1 MLQRLVESSLRH
13 RATVVL
19 VALLFAAYGAF
30 VASRSR
36 LDVFPD
42 FVPPQVDVQTE
53 APGMAPEQV
62 EQLVTRPLETILRG
76 AKGLQKVRSESLQGL
91 SVITATFKDGEDIY
105 QARQALTERLS
116 ETAGELPLGTKTPKM
131 SPMTSSTMDLL
142 KIGLTSDKLTPM
154 ELRTYAEYT
163 MRPRL
168 LAVEGVAKVTIYG
181 GEEREFQIHVDPE
194 KLHRFDLGISDVLAA
209 AKLATGITGA
219 GWVENANQR
228 IVLQTEGQ
236 ALTAEQLGRVMIAR
250 AGHQSLRLADVA
262 DVVETAALK
271 VGDASIMSRP
281 GVLLA
286 LASQYR
292 SNTLEVTEAAE
303 AALKDLLPS
312 CEARGITVHPA
323 LHRPATFID
332 NALHNVRHALL
343 LGTAFVALV
352 LVVFLL
358 DLRTAFI
365 SFLSIPLSLLAA
377 VIVFHALG
385 ITLNTMTLGGFAV
398 AIGVVV
404 DDAVID
410 VENITRRLRENAALG
425 SPRPALKVILD
436 ASLEVRSA
444 VVYATFVVA
453 LVFVPVLAMS
463 GLQGKFFAPLGHAFI
478 LATLASLAVALT
490 VTPALCLLLLKG
502 RPPHVEPFWVRWMKR
517 LHLAVL
523 RVICARPKRA
533 VFAAFLLFLSSL
545 VTLPFFKAALLPEFR
560 EGHFVAQLKLVPG
573 ASLPDM
579 MRIGHE
585 ASRLLLED
593 PRIATVEL
601 QAGRAE
607 QGEDTWGPHQCE
619 FHIELKSGTGAGEE
633 AAVQEFIRETLES
646 FPGTQS
652 EVLTF
657 LGDRI
662 GESISGETA
671 QVAVH
676 LFGEDL
682 ATLDAAATEASA
694 VLQSLNGARDVQV
707 KTQTGAPR
715 LLIRLRPDALLR
727 LGFRPVEVMEAVQ
740 TAYQGAEV
748 AEVHE
753 GPRTT
758 PVRVLLPPSMRQD
771 GSRIGNLLVA
781 NAQGVRFPLRELA
794 DIAPVAGRFSIL
806 HRDSRR
812 LQTVTCNTVEGT
824 DIGAFTDAAREA
836 IRARVELP
844 EGTYFVIEGA
854 AEEAAAG
861 RRDLLIHSAIALAAI
876 LLLLGLVFRRPRHLL
891 LVLAN
896 VPFALTG
903 GLFCA
908 FIAGGTLSIGSLVGF
923 VTLFGISLRNS
934 IMLVSH
940 YEHLVLEEGVA
951 WSMETALRG
960 AGERL
965 LPILMTALVTALGL
979 LPLAIEG
986 GQAGSEIEHPMALV
1000 ILGGLLS
1007 STLLNLFILPA
1018 MALAMGDFQRGS
1030 PVGDGFTDRATGER

>member
-1 MLQRLVESSLRH
+1 MVL
-13 RATVVL
+13 L
-19 VALLFAAYGAF
+19 VAMLFAAYGAF
-30 VASRSR
+30 VASQSR

-62 EQLVTRPLETILRG
+62 EQLITRPLETVLRG

-91 SVITATFKDGEDIY
+91 SVITATFKDGEDIF
-105 QARQALTERLS
+105 QARQALAERLS
-116 ETAGELPLGTKTPKM
+116 EATGELPQGTKIPKM
-131 SPMTSSTMDLL
+131 SPLMSSTMDLL
-142 KIGLTSDKLTPM
+142 KIGLVSDKRSAM
-154 ELRTYAEYT
+154 ELRTFAEFT

-168 LAVEGVAKVTIYG
+168 LAVEGVAKVTVYG
-181 GEEREFQIHVDPE
+181 GDERQFQIQVDPQR
-194 KLHRFDLGISDVLAA
+194 LHRFDLSVTDVVNA
-209 AKLATGITGA
+209 AKLATGVAGA

-236 ALTAEQLGRVMIAR
+236 SLTAEQLGQVMITR
-250 AGHQSLRLADVA
+250 SGHQSLRLAEVA
-262 DVVETAALK
+262 DVVENAAPK
-271 VGDASIMSRP
+271 VGDASIMGRP

-286 LASQYR
+286 MASQFGA
-292 SNTLEVTEAAE
+292 NTLDVTEAVE
-303 AALKDLLPS
+303 TALKDLVPA
-312 CEARGITVHPA
+312 CEAQGIVIHPA

-377 VIVFHALG
+377 VLVFHGLG

-404 DDAVID
+404 DDAIID
-410 VENITRRLRENAALG
+410 VENITRRLRENAAL
-425 SPRPALKVILD
+425 SAPRPALKVILD

-453 LVFVPVLAMS
+453 LVFLPVLMMT

-478 LATLASLAVALT
+478 LATMASLLVALT
-490 VTPALCLLLLKG
+490 VTPALCLLMLNSRL
-502 RPPHVEPFWVRWMKR
+502 PHREPFWVRWMKQV
-517 LHLAVL
+517 HLAAL
-523 RVICARPKRA
+523 GFICARPKQSVIA
-533 VFAAFLLFLSSL
+533 VFLLFLASL

-560 EGHFVAQLKLVPG
+560 EGHFVAQLKLAPG
-573 ASLPDM
+573 ASLPEM
-579 MRIGHE
+579 MRIGNE
-585 ASRLLLED
+585 ASRLLLENEH
-593 PRIATVEL
+593 IATVEQ

-619 FHIELKSGTGAGEE
+619 YHIELKPGTSAEDE
-633 AAVQEFIRETLES
+633 AEVQEFIRKTLES

-682 ATLDAAATEASA
+682 DALDAAAKQTEAA
-694 VLQSLNGARDVQV
+694 LQSVNGSRDVQV
-707 KTQTGAPR
+707 KSQTGAPR
-715 LLIRLRPDALLR
+715 FVIRLRFNELLR

-740 TAYQGAEV
+740 TGYQGADV

-753 GPRTT
+753 GNRTT
-758 PVRVLLPPSMRQD
+758 PVVVLLPPEMRQD
-771 GSRIGNLLVA
+771 GRNIGDLLVA
-781 NAQGVRFPLRELA
+781 NSSGVRLPLRELA
-794 DIAPVAGRFSIL
+794 DIYATTGRFSIQ
-806 HRDSRR
+806 HDDSRR
-812 LQTVTCNTVEGT
+812 LQTVTCNTKAGT
-824 DIGAFTDAAREA
+824 DIAVFTEEARKTIMEKVKLPAGAYFTM
-836 IRARVELP
+836 
-844 EGTYFVIEGA
+844 EGA
-854 AEEAAAG
+854 AQEAASSQ
-861 RRDLLIHSAIALAAI
+861 RELLIHSVLAGVAIM
-876 LLLLGLVFRRPRHLL
+876 LLLSLVFRQAHHLL

-908 FIAGGTLSIGSLVGF
+908 FVTGGTLSIGSLVGF

-934 IMLVSH
+934 IMLISH
-940 YEHLVLEEGVA
+940 YQHLVDEEGAA
-951 WSMETALRG
+951 WSLETVVRG
-960 AGERL
+960 ASERL
-965 LPILMTALVTALGL
+965 IPILMTALVTALGL
-979 LPLAIEG
+979 LPLAIKG
-986 GQAGSEIEHPMALV
+986 GEAGSEIEHPMALV

-1007 STLLNLFILPA
+1007 STLLNLLILPA
-1018 MALAMGDFQRGS
+1018 IALVFGKF
-1030 PVGDGFTDRATGER
+1030 ERSAAV

>member
-13 RATVVL
+13 RVMVLL
-19 VALLFAAYGAF
+19 VAMLFAAYGAF
-30 VASRSR
+30 VASQSR

-62 EQLVTRPLETILRG
+62 EQLITRPLETLLRG

-91 SVITATFKDGEDIY
+91 SVITATFKDGEDIF
-105 QARQALTERLS
+105 QARQALAERLS
-116 ETAGELPLGTKTPKM
+116 EATGELPQGTKTPKM
-131 SPMTSSTMDLL
+131 SPLMSSTMDLL
-142 KIGLTSDKLTPM
+142 KIGLVSDKRSAM
-154 ELRTYAEYT
+154 ELRTFAEFT

-168 LAVEGVAKVTIYG
+168 LAVEGVAKVTVYG
-181 GEEREFQIHVDPE
+181 GDERQFQIQVDPQR
-194 KLHRFDLGISDVLAA
+194 LHRFDLSVTDVVNA
-209 AKLATGITGA
+209 AKLATGVAGA

-236 ALTAEQLGRVMIAR
+236 SLTAEQLGQVMITR
-250 AGHQSLRLADVA
+250 SGHQSLRLAEVA
-262 DVVETAALK
+262 DVVENAAPK
-271 VGDASIMSRP
+271 VGDASIMGRP

-286 LASQYR
+286 MASQFGA
-292 SNTLEVTEAAE
+292 NTLDVTEAVE
-303 AALKDLLPS
+303 TALKDLVPA
-312 CEARGITVHPA
+312 CEAQGIVIHPA

-377 VIVFHALG
+377 VLVFHGLG

-404 DDAVID
+404 DDAIID
-410 VENITRRLRENAALG
+410 VENITRRLRENAAL
-425 SPRPALKVILD
+425 SAPRPALRVILD

-453 LVFVPVLAMS
+453 LVFLPVLMMT

-478 LATLASLAVALT
+478 LATMASLLVALT
-490 VTPALCLLLLKG
+490 VTPALCLLMLNSRL
-502 RPPHVEPFWVRWMKR
+502 PHREPFWVRWMKQ
-517 LHLAVL
+517 LHLAAL
-523 RVICARPKRA
+523 GFICARPKQSVIA
-533 VFAAFLLFLSSL
+533 VFLLFLASL

-560 EGHFVAQLKLVPG
+560 EGHFVAQLKLAPG
-573 ASLPDM
+573 ASLPEM
-579 MRIGHE
+579 MRIGNE
-585 ASRLLLED
+585 ASRLLLENEH
-593 PRIATVEL
+593 IATVEQ

-619 FHIELKSGTGAGEE
+619 YHIELKPGTSAEDE
-633 AAVQEFIRETLES
+633 AEVQEFIRKTLKS

-682 ATLDAAATEASA
+682 DALDAAAKQTEAA
-694 VLQSLNGARDVQV
+694 LQSVNGSRDVQV
-707 KTQTGAPR
+707 KSQTGAPR
-715 LLIRLRPDALLR
+715 FVIRLRFNELLR

-740 TAYQGAEV
+740 TAYQGADV

-753 GPRTT
+753 GNRTT
-758 PVRVLLPPSMRQD
+758 PVVVLLAPEMRQD
-771 GSRIGNLLVA
+771 GRNIGDLLVA
-781 NAQGVRFPLRELA
+781 NSSGVRLPLRELA
-794 DIAPVAGRFSIL
+794 DIYATTGRFSIQ
-806 HRDSRR
+806 HDDSRR
-812 LQTVTCNTVEGT
+812 LQTVTCNTKAGT
-824 DIGAFTDAAREA
+824 DIAVFTEEARKTIMEKVKLPAGAYFTM
-836 IRARVELP
+836 
-844 EGTYFVIEGA
+844 EGA
-854 AEEAAAG
+854 AQEAASSQ
-861 RRDLLIHSAIALAAI
+861 RELLIHSALAGVAI
-876 LLLLGLVFRRPRHLL
+876 MLLLSLVFRQAHHLL

-908 FIAGGTLSIGSLVGF
+908 FVTGGTLSIGSLVGF

-934 IMLVSH
+934 IMLISH
-940 YEHLVLEEGVA
+940 YQHLVDEEGAA
-951 WSMETALRG
+951 WSLETVVRG
-960 AGERL
+960 ASERL

-979 LPLAIEG
+979 LPLAIKG
-986 GQAGSEIEHPMALV
+986 GEAGSEIEHPMAMV

-1007 STLLNLFILPA
+1007 STLLNLLILPA
-1018 MALAMGDFQRGS
+1018 IALVFGKF
-1030 PVGDGFTDRATGER
+1030 ERSAGV

>member
-13 RATVVL
+13 RVMVLL
-19 VALLFAAYGAF
+19 VAMLFAAYGAF
-30 VASRSR
+30 VASQSR

-62 EQLVTRPLETILRG
+62 EQLITRPLETVLRG

-91 SVITATFKDGEDIY
+91 SVITATFKDGEDIF
-105 QARQALTERLS
+105 QARQALAERLS
-116 ETAGELPLGTKTPKM
+116 EATGELPQGTKIPKM
-131 SPMTSSTMDLL
+131 SPLMSSTMDLL
-142 KIGLTSDKLTPM
+142 KIGLVSDKRSAM
-154 ELRTYAEYT
+154 ELRTFAEFT

-168 LAVEGVAKVTIYG
+168 LAVEGVAKVTVYG
-181 GEEREFQIHVDPE
+181 GDERQFQIQVDPQR
-194 KLHRFDLGISDVLAA
+194 LHRFDLSVTDVVNA
-209 AKLATGITGA
+209 AKLATGVAGA

-236 ALTAEQLGRVMIAR
+236 SLTAEQLGQVMITR
-250 AGHQSLRLADVA
+250 SGHQSLRLAEVA
-262 DVVETAALK
+262 DVVENAAPK
-271 VGDASIMSRP
+271 VGDASIMGRP

-286 LASQYR
+286 MASQFGA
-292 SNTLEVTEAAE
+292 NTLDVTEAVE
-303 AALKDLLPS
+303 TALKDLVPA
-312 CEARGITVHPA
+312 CEAQGIVIHPA

-377 VIVFHALG
+377 VLVFHGLG

-404 DDAVID
+404 DDAIID
-410 VENITRRLRENAALG
+410 VENITRRLRENAAL
-425 SPRPALKVILD
+425 SAPRPALKVILD

-453 LVFVPVLAMS
+453 LVFLPVLMMT

-478 LATLASLAVALT
+478 LATMASLLVALT
-490 VTPALCLLLLKG
+490 VTPALCLLMLNSRL
-502 RPPHVEPFWVRWMKR
+502 PHREPFWVRWMKQV
-517 LHLAVL
+517 HLAAL
-523 RVICARPKRA
+523 GFICARPKQSVIA
-533 VFAAFLLFLSSL
+533 VFLLFLASL

-560 EGHFVAQLKLVPG
+560 EGHFVAQLKLAPG
-573 ASLPDM
+573 ASLPEM
-579 MRIGHE
+579 MRIGNE
-585 ASRLLLED
+585 ASRLLLENEH
-593 PRIATVEL
+593 IATVEQ

-619 FHIELKSGTGAGEE
+619 YHIELKPGTSAEDE
-633 AAVQEFIRETLES
+633 AEVQEFIRKTLES

-682 ATLDAAATEASA
+682 DALDAAAKQTEAA
-694 VLQSLNGARDVQV
+694 LQSVNGSRDVQV
-707 KTQTGAPR
+707 KSQTGAPR
-715 LLIRLRPDALLR
+715 FVIRLRFNELLR

-740 TAYQGAEV
+740 TGYQGADV

-753 GPRTT
+753 GNRTT
-758 PVRVLLPPSMRQD
+758 PVVVLLPPEMRQD
-771 GSRIGNLLVA
+771 GRNIGDLLVA
-781 NAQGVRFPLRELA
+781 NSSGVRLPLRELA
-794 DIAPVAGRFSIL
+794 DIYATTGRFSIQ
-806 HRDSRR
+806 HDDSRR
-812 LQTVTCNTVEGT
+812 LQTVTCNTKAGT
-824 DIGAFTDAAREA
+824 DIAVFTEEARKTIMEKVKLPAGAYFTM
-836 IRARVELP
+836 
-844 EGTYFVIEGA
+844 EGA
-854 AEEAAAG
+854 AQEAASSQ
-861 RRDLLIHSAIALAAI
+861 RELLIHSVLAGVAIM
-876 LLLLGLVFRRPRHLL
+876 LLLSLVFRQAHHLL

-908 FIAGGTLSIGSLVGF
+908 FVTGGTLSIGSLVGF

-934 IMLVSH
+934 IMLISH
-940 YEHLVLEEGVA
+940 YQHLVDEEGAA
-951 WSMETALRG
+951 WSLETVVRG
-960 AGERL
+960 ASERL
-965 LPILMTALVTALGL
+965 IPILMTALVTALGL
-979 LPLAIEG
+979 LPLAIKG
-986 GQAGSEIEHPMALV
+986 GEAGSEIEHPMALV

-1007 STLLNLFILPA
+1007 STLLNLLILPA
-1018 MALAMGDFQRGS
+1018 IALVFGKF
-1030 PVGDGFTDRATGER
+1030 ERSAAV